1 MADDAAGELRPM
13 SEAEAETLRCALLA
27 LRAAAA
33 THDAADASN
42 EGPKLSARTAYEAL
56 RADTSCAAFA
66 TAGRVKK
73 VWTRLNGEAREAAT
87 AATAAATPPPNPGA
101 LPLWP
106 AGRSLKDSLSKGDTS
121 IFSVAEKLQ
130 ALSLAGGA
138 PMGAHPESDFQ
149 QSLLCVGEHA
159 DAGRKLF
166 ILQDS
171 AQSSA
176 IVLLLRSVHVQ
187 ANRSPLFAFEW
198 AAQTRG
204 GAGLREH
211 MEMLRAVTRIHGGAV
226 NISAS
231 VEEQALWRA
240 QLERHAQPG
249 AGGCSHGVLRRSS
262 VAALPPAALP
272 SGAGGAAAAERAP
285 AEHMACAHCRGAAR
299 LTCEACRGAHYCTK
313 ECQAAHW
320 PAHKAACRSNATSA
334 DAADSSASVV
344 IPVVAG
350 GTPIAVTLLNT
361 RQGLGAG
368 RPGMTDA
375 VPKNPHGGR
384 RFMIKVQV
392 PLSGGGELPLM
403 VYDEPRALTRLL
415 GPEDGTAYGTVLA
428 LVQARG
434 ALGGLKG
441 FLWAKRE
448 GANLR
453 IFVDEEGLPD
463 QAQRW

>member
-33 THDAADASN
+33 THDADADDAEN
-42 EGPKLSARTAYEAL
+42 EGPKLSARTAFEAL
-56 RADTSCAAFA
+56 RAEPACAPFA

-87 AATAAATPPPNPGA
+87 AAAAAATPPPNPGA

-106 AGRSLKDSLSKGDTS
+106 AGRSLKDSLSRGDTS

-130 ALSLAGGA
+130 AMSLAGGA
-138 PMGAHPESDFQ
+138 PMGAHPESDFR
-149 QSLLCVGEHA
+149 QSILCVGEHA

-166 ILQDS
+166 ILQDG
-171 AQSSA
+171 AQTSA
-176 IVLLLRSVHVQ
+176 IVLLLRAVHVQ
-187 ANRSPLFAFEW
+187 ANRSPLFAVEW

-204 GAGLREH
+204 GAGVREH
-211 MEMLRAVTRIHGGAV
+211 LDMVRVVTRIHGGAV

-240 QLERHAQPG
+240 QLARNAQPG
-249 AGGCSHGVLRRSS
+249 GVCAHGVLRRSA
-262 VAALPPAALP
+262 VAAPPPAALP
-272 SGAGGAAAAERAP
+272 SAAGAAAERAP

-299 LTCEACRGAHYCTK
+299 LTCEACLGAHYCTK

-320 PAHKAACRSNATSA
+320 PAHKTACRGTVTA
-334 DAADSSASVV
+334 SSGDEGPASVL

-384 RFMIKVQV
+384 RFLIKVQV
-392 PLSGGGELPLM
+392 PLSGGGELPMM

-415 GPEDGTAYGTVLA
+415 GPEDGAAYGTVLA